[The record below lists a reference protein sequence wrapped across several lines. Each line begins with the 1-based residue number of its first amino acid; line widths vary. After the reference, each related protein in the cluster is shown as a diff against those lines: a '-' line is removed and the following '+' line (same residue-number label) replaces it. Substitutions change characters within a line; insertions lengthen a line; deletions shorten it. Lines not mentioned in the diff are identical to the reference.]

1 MKSFVHILATFIIIS
16 SMGIL
21 ISAMTIPRYTGID
34 VCRKCHES
42 NAIGNQYAV
51 WAASPHANAYR
62 ILSSTKANDIAV
74 KHSIEN
80 PSLDRRCLKCHT
92 TGGGK
97 IEKTAKEGV
106 GCEACHGPG
115 GDYYEF
121 SNHASFTN
129 RDAAYRKAVKLGMY
143 PIIGIDGI
151 KAREKLCR
159 HCHHE
164 NRPCYPKD
172 PAEQERQKLPLQL
185 IADFIFKHPVRR

>member
-1 MKSFVHILATFIIIS
+1 MKPFVHIAVVFIIILS
-16 SMGIL
+16 ISIL
-21 ISAMTIPRYTGID
+21 VNARRIPEYTGID

-62 ILSSTKANDIAV
+62 TLSSTRAKKIGA
-74 KHSIEN
+74 KHSIAN
-80 PSLDRRCLKCHT
+80 PSKNTRCLKCHT

-97 IEKTAKEGV
+97 IDKTAKEGV

-115 GDYYEF
+115 GDYYDF

-129 RDAAYRKAVKLGMY
+129 RNAAYRKAVKLGMY

-151 KAREKLCR
+151 KAREKVCR
-159 HCHHE
+159 HCHRE
-164 NRPCYPKD
+164 NRPCYPED
-172 PAEQERQKLPLQL
+172 QQEQERQKLPLQL
-185 IADFIFKHPVRR
+185 ISDFVFKHPVRR